1 MEKKLT
7 TYSITKKP
15 TRTLSIIAIATTA
28 SGYSS
33 GVPDSSKDWNSGK
46 VPRTKVNVETST
58 TPKEVKAIIVGVVGF
73 WVGVFGMGLVFMLV
87 VYLRRILRRVQN
99 QPKNDS
105 MLINKVS
112 ND

>member
-1 MEKKLT
+1 MGNARNRF
-7 TYSITKKP
+7 SG
-15 TRTLSIIAIATTA
+15 TLVNTF
-28 SGYSS
+28 
-33 GVPDSSKDWNSGK
+33 WNQTIS
-46 VPRTKVNVETST
+46 
-58 TPKEVKAIIVGVVGF
+58 KEVKAIIVGVVGF

-99 QPKNDS
+99 QPINDS